1 MAREYEDFLKA
12 RSRILEELKLDDV
25 QDIYIQQKAL
35 IKLLIDKKLITRKE
49 FDRELSH
56 QKVKPT
62 PVPDW
67 ELILQHK

>member
-25 QDIYIQQKAL
+25 RDIYSKQEAL
-35 IKLLIDKKLITRKE
+35 IKLLIDKKLITREE

-67 ELILQHK
+67 ELILQRK